1 MTEVISKDC
10 IIDMPDNSDMIA
22 EAMKQVIKILFI
34 QAKYAVDNIKV

>member
-22 EAMKQVIKILFI
+22 EAMK
-34 QAKYAVDNIKV
+34 